1 MRPIGA
7 RGAPLISALVGAI
20 QGPVNVLA
28 GPGAPSISEL
38 QSLGV
43 ARVSFGSG
51 LTRASMG
58 LTRRIARELLHSGDY
73 SGFPEDAIPS
83 AEANRLFERA
93 AE

>member
-1 MRPIGA
+1 
-7 RGAPLISALVGAI
+7 
-20 QGPVNVLA
+20 
-28 GPGAPSISEL
+28 
-38 QSLGV
+38 
-43 ARVSFGSG
+43 
-51 LTRASMG
+51 MG